1 MNRTCDKCNSSIPHG
16 NPYICINHHIEYMK
30 KDMITMSES
39 ICVLEADELLVLCGN
54 CGNRM
59 TKAAMKQMLNAIPVS
74 QKTVL
79 SN

>member
-1 MNRTCDKCNSSIPHG
+1 
-16 NPYICINHHIEYMK
+16 MK
-30 KDMITMSES
+30 NDMITMSES

-59 TKAAMKQMLNAIPVS
+59 TKMAMKQMLNAIPVS

-79 SN
+79 NN